1 MTLFE
6 KFMWFKEHY
15 ILKWVKCHTL
25 YKLSFTESVFC
36 YTELY
41 TKWACQQPKS
51 LSFMTLRKVC
61 SHPHYSKY
69 FLHEVQGLEANI
81 LKYYYCR
88 NSISIIWVWYL
99 LINIIELKLIY
110 MVTCVIYFL
119 IYWPNSQ
126 LSGCTVTGRIIYQ

>member
-1 MTLFE
+1 
-6 KFMWFKEHY
+6 MWFKEHY
-15 ILKWVKCHTL
+15 ILKWVKCHIL

-36 YTELY
+36 YTKLY
-41 TKWACQQPKS
+41 KKWVCRQPKS
-51 LSFMTLRKVC
+51 FSFMTLRKVC

-69 FLHEVQGLEANI
+69 FLHKVQGLEANI
-81 LKYYYCR
+81 LKCYYCR
-88 NSISIIWVWYL
+88 NSINIIWVWYL

-110 MVTCVIYFL
+110 IVTCVIYFL